1 MIRIIKGVYGYL
13 NENGVV
19 KPKTPEDKPFEL
31 TKEQEARLVGLG
43 VAEYVEAEAYPIGFD
58 EQPPE
63 DIEEDELRKPLD
75 EMSVKEL
82 RELGKEYG
90 LSFKVGMSKEAMK
103 KAILD
108 KWEND
113 EEAAEAAEDDGEE
126 LPDFDPSEAVQ

>member
-31 TKEQEARLVGLG
+31 TKEQEARLVELD

-63 DIEEDELRKPLD
+63 GIEEDELRKPLD
-75 EMSVKEL
+75 EMSAKEL

-90 LSFKVGMSKEAMK
+90 LSFKVGMSKAEMAAAIESAEQADEA
-103 KAILD
+103 
-108 KWEND
+108 E
-113 EEAAEAAEDDGEE
+113 EDDGEE
-126 LPDFDPSEAVQ
+126 LPEFDPSEAVQ

>member
-43 VAEYVEAEAYPIGFD
+43 VAEYVETEAYPIGFD

-63 DIEEDELRKPLD
+63 DIEEDEARKPLD
-75 EMSVKEL
+75 EMSAKEL

-90 LSFKVGMSKEAMK
+90 LSFKVGMSKAEMVAAIESAEQADEA
-103 KAILD
+103 
-108 KWEND
+108 E
-113 EEAAEAAEDDGEE
+113 EDDGEE
-126 LPDFDPSEAVQ
+126 LPEFDPSEAVQ

>member
-63 DIEEDELRKPLD
+63 DIESEETKPLND
-75 EMSVKEL
+75 MTAKEL

-90 LSFKVGMSKEAMK
+90 LTFRVGMTKDEMK
-103 KAILD
+103 KEILD
-108 KWEND
+108 KWQD

-126 LPDFDPSEAVQ
+126 LPEFDPSEAVQ

>member
-63 DIEEDELRKPLD
+63 DIEEDETRKPLD

-90 LSFKVGMSKEAMK
+90 LTFKVGMSKAEMAAAIESAEQADEA
-103 KAILD
+103 
-108 KWEND
+108 E
-113 EEAAEAAEDDGEE
+113 EDDGEE
-126 LPDFDPSEAVQ
+126 LPEFDPSEAVQ